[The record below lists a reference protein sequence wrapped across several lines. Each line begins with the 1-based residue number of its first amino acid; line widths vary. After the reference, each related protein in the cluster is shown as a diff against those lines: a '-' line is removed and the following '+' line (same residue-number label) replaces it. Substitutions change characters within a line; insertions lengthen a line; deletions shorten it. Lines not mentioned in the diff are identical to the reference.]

1 MEKLLWKEKLSYG
14 IGAYGKDF
22 IYNMIAAFLMIFYT
36 DVVGVSLIFVSTLF
50 LVVRIVDAITNP
62 FMGWLVDNTKT
73 KWGKFRPWILIGTII
88 NSFVLILLYLNPA
101 TFLQGILINVWCI
114 VTYLLWSLTY
124 TLMDVPFWAMIPAFS
139 NDAKV
144 RNEISM
150 LSRLFATFG
159 GQMMSTIGLLVIA
172 CLGVNMGA
180 SESDGY
186 LRFAVIVAIVF
197 NICEIICVRNV
208 SEHVVIKN
216 KRDIKLSEVL
226 NFLKE
231 NDQLLIIIFMTIL
244 QQIAVFLWTGMN
256 IYFFKYVV
264 CHEEWFSIFGIVNF
278 CSLINYLFLF
288 ASRLHIRARE
298 INLRKFCGS
307 SMSHLYLMLTID
319 FLLILLF
326 SGLLGMFFV
335 GDDHKA
341 SVVLFFSV
349 ASLFCL
355 GNALAGVSTTV
366 MLADTADY
374 GEYKCGVRSEAIVF
388 SVQTFTAK
396 FGSAIAGFIG
406 AMVLS
411 LVGYVPNVMQTADT
425 ILGLRLMMFV
435 ASASLFIIILFI
447 YLKFYK
453 LNGSFYQNILD
464 ELVIMRKNNN

>member
-124 TLMDVPFWAMIPAFS
+124 LLWSLTYTLMDVPFWAMIPAFS

-186 LRFAVIVAIVF
+186 LRFAVIVAVVF

-278 CSLINYLFLF
+278 IVGSIGLIAFPSLANKF
-288 ASRLHIRARE
+288 SRKAVYILSAV
-298 INLRKFCGS
+298 
-307 SMSHLYLMLTID
+307 
-319 FLLILLF
+319 LLVL
-326 SGLLGMFFV
+326 GLLGMFFV

-366 MLADTADY
+366 MLADTVDY

-425 ILGLRLMMFV
+425 IFGLRLMMFV

>member
-36 DVVGVSLIFVSTLF
+36 DVVGVSLVFVSTLF
-50 LVVRIVDAITNP
+50 LVVRIVDALVNP
-62 FMGWLVDNTKT
+62 FMGWIVDNTKT
-73 KWGKFRPWILIGTII
+73 RWGKFRPWILIGTVI
-88 NSFVLILLYLNPA
+88 NSIVLVLVYLNPA
-101 TFLQGILINVWCI
+101 TFLQGILINIWCI
-114 VTYLLWSLTY
+114 VTYFLWSITY

-159 GQMMSTIGLLVIA
+159 GQMMSAIGLLVIA
-172 CLGVNMGA
+172 CLGINMGA
-180 SESDGY
+180 SVSDGY
-186 LRFAVIVAIVF
+186 LRFAVIVAVIF
-197 NICEIICVRNV
+197 NICELICVRNV
-208 SEHVVIKN
+208 REHIVVKS
-216 KRDIKLSEVL
+216 KKKLKITETL
-226 NFLKE
+226 DFLKE
-231 NDQLLIIIFMTIL
+231 NDQLLVIIFMTIL

-278 CSLINYLFLF
+278 IAGSVGLIAFPTIANKFSRKIVYILSAIFLV
-288 ASRLHIRARE
+288 L
-298 INLRKFCGS
+298 
-307 SMSHLYLMLTID
+307 
-319 FLLILLF
+319 
-326 SGLLGMFFV
+326 GLLGMFFV
-335 GDDHKA
+335 GDGKEA
-341 SVVLFFSV
+341 NVILFFLV

-366 MLADTADY
+366 MLADTVDY

-388 SVQTFTAK
+388 SVQTFTVK

-411 LVGYVPNVMQTADT
+411 LVGYVPNVVQSADT

-435 ASASLFIIILFI
+435 ASSSLFVIILFI
-447 YLKFYK
+447 YLRFYK
-453 LNGSFYQNILD
+453 LNGKFYQKILD
-464 ELVIMRKNNN
+464 ELVIMRKSNI

>member
-278 CSLINYLFLF
+278 IVGSIGLIAFPFLANKF
-288 ASRLHIRARE
+288 SRKVVYIL
-298 INLRKFCGS
+298 S
-307 SMSHLYLMLTID
+307 V
-319 FLLILLF
+319 LLVL
-326 SGLLGMFFV
+326 GLLGMFFV
-335 GDDHKA
+335 GDDQKA
-341 SVVLFFSV
+341 SVILFFSV

-366 MLADTADY
+366 MLADTVDY
-374 GEYKCGVRSEAIVF
+374 GEYKSGIRSEAVVF
-388 SVQTFTAK
+388 SVQTFTVK

-406 AMVLS
+406 AMVLF
-411 LVGYVPNVMQTADT
+411 LVGYVPNAVQTPET
-425 ILGLRLMMFV
+425 VLGLRVMMFIM
-435 ASASLFIIILFI
+435 SALLIMVILCL

-453 LNGSFYQNILD
+453 LNGSFYFNILK
-464 ELVIMRKNNN
+464 ELSKRREKISLD

>member
-36 DVVGVSLIFVSTLF
+36 DVVGVSLVFVSTLF
-50 LVVRIVDAITNP
+50 LVVRIVDALVNP
-62 FMGWLVDNTKT
+62 FMGWIVDNTKT
-73 KWGKFRPWILIGTII
+73 RWGKFRPWILIGTVI
-88 NSFVLILLYLNPA
+88 NSIVLVLVYLNPA
-101 TFLQGILINVWCI
+101 TFLQGILINIWCI
-114 VTYLLWSLTY
+114 VTYFLWSITY

-159 GQMMSTIGLLVIA
+159 GQMMSAIGLLVIA
-172 CLGVNMGA
+172 CLGINMGA
-180 SESDGY
+180 SVSDGY
-186 LRFAVIVAIVF
+186 LRFAVIVAVIF
-197 NICEIICVRNV
+197 NICELICVRNV
-208 SEHVVIKN
+208 REHIVVKS
-216 KRDIKLSEVL
+216 KKKLKVTEIL
-226 NFLKE
+226 DFLKE
-231 NDQLLIIIFMTIL
+231 NDQLLVIIFMTIL

-278 CSLINYLFLF
+278 IAGSVGLIAFPTIANKFSRKIVYILSAIFLV
-288 ASRLHIRARE
+288 L
-298 INLRKFCGS
+298 
-307 SMSHLYLMLTID
+307 
-319 FLLILLF
+319 
-326 SGLLGMFFV
+326 GLLGMFFV
-335 GDDHKA
+335 GDGKEA
-341 SVVLFFSV
+341 NVILFFLV

-366 MLADTADY
+366 MLADTVDY

-388 SVQTFTAK
+388 SVQTFTVK

-411 LVGYVPNVMQTADT
+411 LVGYVPNVVQSADT

-435 ASASLFIIILFI
+435 ASSSLFVIILFI
-447 YLKFYK
+447 YLRFYK
-453 LNGSFYQNILD
+453 LNGKFYQKILE
-464 ELVIMRKNNN
+464 ELVIMRKSNI

>member
-278 CSLINYLFLF
+278 IVGSIGLIAFPSLANKF
-288 ASRLHIRARE
+288 SRKVVYILSAV
-298 INLRKFCGS
+298 
-307 SMSHLYLMLTID
+307 
-319 FLLILLF
+319 LLVL
-326 SGLLGMFFV
+326 GLLGI
-335 GDDHKA
+335 
-341 SVVLFFSV
+341 
-349 ASLFCL
+349 
-355 GNALAGVSTTV
+355 
-366 MLADTADY
+366 
-374 GEYKCGVRSEAIVF
+374 YKCGVRSEAIVF

>member
-264 CHEEWFSIFGIVNF
+264 CHEEWFSI
-278 CSLINYLFLF
+278 L
-288 ASRLHIRARE
+288 
-298 INLRKFCGS
+298 
-307 SMSHLYLMLTID
+307 
-319 FLLILLF
+319 
-326 SGLLGMFFV
+326 GLLGMFFV

-366 MLADTADY
+366 MLADTVDY

-425 ILGLRLMMFV
+425 IFGLRLMMFV

>member
-114 VTYLLWSLTY
+114 VTYLLWSLTYLLWSLTY

-278 CSLINYLFLF
+278 IVGSIGLIAFPSLANKF
-288 ASRLHIRARE
+288 SRKVVYILSAV
-298 INLRKFCGS
+298 
-307 SMSHLYLMLTID
+307 
-319 FLLILLF
+319 LLVL
-326 SGLLGMFFV
+326 GLLGMFFV

-366 MLADTADY
+366 MLADTVDY

-425 ILGLRLMMFV
+425 IFGLRLMMFV

>member
-101 TFLQGILINVWCI
+101 TFLQGILIKVWCI

-186 LRFAVIVAIVF
+186 LRFAVIVAVVF

-216 KRDIKLSEVL
+216 KRDIKLSEEL

-278 CSLINYLFLF
+278 IVGSIGLIAFPSLANKF
-288 ASRLHIRARE
+288 SRKVVYILSA
-298 INLRKFCGS
+298 
-307 SMSHLYLMLTID
+307 
-319 FLLILLF
+319 ILLVL
-326 SGLLGMFFV
+326 GLLGMFFV

-366 MLADTADY
+366 MLADTVDY

-435 ASASLFIIILFI
+435 VSASLFIIILFI